1 VAQERVLVIDDSPEI
16 QQLLTELVL
25 EPNGYRPIEALDGEE
40 GLRLAQ
46 QELPEL
52 IVLDMQLPK
61 MNGLEVLEAMQQKY
75 IDIPVIFTT
84 VRESAE
90 LVVRAFRLGA
100 RDYVIKPFG
109 PEEMLDAIQRILSS
123 TSLLEE
129 RDRLTDKLTEANQR
143 FQRQLQELNAIY
155 AIGRSVTSLLDLNSV
170 LNRVAEAAV
179 YLADAEEGMLLLL
192 DDDGR
197 ELYLRAAKG
206 VDEAVARSLR
216 MRVDD
221 SIAGRAIQTDR
232 PVLMS
237 GERAKVTTGYLVNS
251 LLYVPLRVPERGVIG
266 VLGAINREADRDF
279 SERDVFLLSALADYA
294 AIAIE
299 NARLFERVEVERAK
313 LESVLREAQEAIIVV
328 DGESNVLLCNAAAH
342 RTLGLNGADLLN
354 RPVVEAVPH
363 PTIDAMFTE
372 AQDTGQAA
380 RSEVLLDDGRT
391 FNAQLT
397 PVEGIGHVLVMQDI
411 TRLKELDR
419 MKSEFITRVSHDLRT
434 PLTTV
439 QGYIELLPRAG
450 PLNTQQQEFVLRV
463 GQSMETITE
472 MLNNLLDVNRL
483 ETGFDLEMIPCDLR
497 QVLEEAIENFR
508 PRADEKD
515 QEMRWELPET
525 LPMVHGNPY
534 RLRQVVDNLLDNAI
548 KFTPE
553 GGWITVGAVED
564 EGYIVVHV
572 ADNGI
577 GIPPDQQPYVF
588 DRFYRVESDETLSLA
603 GSGLGLAIVKSVI
616 EKHNGR
622 VWVESRP
629 GVGSVFSFVV
639 PGIQEAGNG
648 AERD

>member
-1 VAQERVLVIDDSPEI
+1 MAQERVLVIDDSPEI